1 MDVIALEHQIR
12 HAAVH
17 DFVHQE
23 PLSRISMMSAPTQ
36 HRMMKAIMHSPVVGV
51 SCAATDCPQM
61 ASFRNQSERARG
73 AWK

>member
-23 PLSRISMMSAPTQ
+23 PLSHFDDERADAAQDDESDHAF
-36 HRMMKAIMHSPVVGV
+36 PVVGV